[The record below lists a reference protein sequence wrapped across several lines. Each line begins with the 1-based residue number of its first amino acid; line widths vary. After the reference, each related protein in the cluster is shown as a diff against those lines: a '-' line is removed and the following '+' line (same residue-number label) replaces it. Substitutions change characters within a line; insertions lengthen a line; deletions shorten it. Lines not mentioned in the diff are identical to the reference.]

1 MLQAFLYAPAVYLV
15 YFFTSAAALK
25 KRVAHLAVATAVLL
39 AVSASWCLVVDLTPA
54 GARPYVG
61 SSDTNSAFELA
72 LGYTGLARIFGA
84 RADLSD
90 GLSGLVSSA
99 GGGPGGIDEGGA
111 PGLLPVQCA
120 AGGAGR
126 WLLVPRLSG
135 YSCSF
140 KGRRSRKND
149 KKSGLAALL
158 LLAGL
163 FVTMTAYFSISRF
176 FHRYYLIMLAP
187 CLAALAAVAVWEGI
201 RMFACDKVTG
211 KNKSRNLLLPSG
223 IVLTAAVQIYFL
235 TRYYAAYSR
244 PLVWI
249 IGIGAGLSAAG
260 FILLKALGKENRR
273 LAAAAAAIGILGLL
287 AAPAY
292 WAYAPIQYGS
302 SASLPYAGPGDV
314 TRQLPARRAG
324 RHVPAGSRRQ
334 FPG

>member
-1 MLQAFLYAPAVYLV
+1 
-15 YFFTSAAALK
+15 
-25 KRVAHLAVATAVLL
+25 VA
-39 AVSASWCLVVDLTPA
+39 LTPA

-72 LGYTGLARIFGA
+72 LGYNGLARIFGA

-111 PGLLPVQCA
+111 PGLLRLFNAQL
-120 AGGAGR
+120 AGQIS
-126 WLLVPRLSG
+126 WLLVPAAIGIFVLVLKAVAAG
-135 YSCSF
+135 
-140 KGRRSRKND
+140 KND
-149 KKSGLAALL
+149 KKAAWRQLL
-158 LLAGL
+158 LWAGL

-223 IVLTAAVQIYFL
+223 IVLTAAVQIYIL

-273 LAAAAAAIGILGLL
+273 LAAAAPIGRTHLSNTVR
-287 AAPAY
+287 AP
-292 WAYAPIQYGS
+292 
-302 SASLPYAGPGDV
+302 LCRTPGQG
-314 TRQLPARRAG
+314 T
-324 RHVPAGSRRQ
+324 
-334 FPG
+334 